1 MRASSG
7 TVLYCRRI
15 WLDASDMWTCF
26 GMSWPWPPLGSFQ
39 TRDSSVS
46 QCIGCGFFFQHRKD
60 SCLHCSAVR
69 VPALTLTIMNLFF
82 FFFWF
87 LAMPCS
93 KQDLSSPA
101 LTRDW
106 TCDSSSPSMESQP
119 LNHQGSPWPS
129 WILTPWGWSG
139 QKENIRDPSEHD
151 NWDLIMEGLRAG
163 VLLGLVFLAKAAFLT
178 GCWVLKTL

>member
-7 TVLYCRRI
+7 TALYCQWI
-15 WLDASDMWTCF
+15 WPDASDTWTCF

-46 QCIGCGFFFQHRKD
+46 QCIGYGFFFQHRKD

-69 VPALTLTIMNLFF
+69 MPALTLTIMNLFF
-82 FFFWF
+82 CLF
-87 LAMPCS
+87 LAMPHS
-93 KQDLSSPA
+93 KQDPSSPD
-101 LTRDW
+101 LTGDW
-106 TCDSSSPSMESQP
+106 TCDFSSGSTGSQP
-119 LNHQGSPWPS
+119 LDHQGSPYPS
-129 WILTPWGWSG
+129 WTLTPWGWSG

-151 NWDLIMEGLRAG
+151 NWGLIREGLRAG
-163 VLLGLVFLAKAAFLT
+163 VLLGLVFLAQAASLT